1 MSIASPTGLAFL
13 RAELQTGL
21 TLARIAQSAKDAD
34 KRNRNLLRAR
44 EAYEAVLHFMPT
56 VILTLSQSNEI
67 QSKLDRLKSELQKVG
82 EGTSGRESGRQ
93 RCRMA
98 LKSHTLMLKTGR
110 IPA

>member
-67 QSKLDRLKSELQKVG
+67 QSKLDRLGVPTCKTRVYPIAGDRNWPYWDRRPQCLV
-82 EGTSGRESGRQ
+82 RRA
-93 RCRMA
+93 A
-98 LKSHTLMLKTGR
+98 LR
-110 IPA
+110 IAA

>member
-44 EAYEAVLHFMPT
+44 EAYEAVLPFMPT
-56 VILTLSQSNEI
+56 VFLTGSESKEI
-67 QSKLDRLKSELQKVG
+67 KRKLERLKSEL
-82 EGTSGRESGRQ
+82 R
-93 RCRMA
+93 
-98 LKSHTLMLKTGR
+98 HH
-110 IPA
+110 